1 MNMSL
6 DYNGLCQVKYA
17 YGDLNIPYDI
27 LEIIYIEFDH
37 TQQYIFVWSDE
48 SKQKFLDKYHYE
60 NEQFVSLVYRE
71 MKKKYPNQKDKYLL
85 LEKLLS

>member
-1 MNMSL
+1 MNIPL
-6 DYNGLCQVKYA
+6 DYKGLCQVKYA
-17 YGDLNIPYDI
+17 YGDLDISYDI
-27 LEIIYIEFDH
+27 IEIIYIEFDH

-48 SKQKFLDKYHYE
+48 SKQNFLDKYHYE
-60 NEQFVSLVYRE
+60 NEQYVSLVNRE